1 MAPNTLSPAQIA
13 AALPEAWTHADGRLR
28 RRFAFPD
35 FGAAMA
41 FMVRVAFVC
50 EAMNHHPNWS
60 NVYATVD
67 VELWTHDAGGVT
79 DLDLDLARRMT
90 ALFDA
95 GQA

>member
-1 MAPNTLSPAQIA
+1 MASPLTPSQIA
-13 AALPEAWTHADGRLR
+13 EGLPEGWTHANDRLQ
-28 RRFAFPD
+28 RRFSFPD

-67 VELWTHDAGGVT
+67 VELWTHDAGGIT
-79 DLDLDLARRMT
+79 QLDLELARRMS
-90 ALFDA
+90 ALFGA
-95 GQA
+95 AQA